1 MRTTPEKQY
10 QLKKV
15 TDTNYKFCTIHFST
29 NLRHME
35 KSVVKCLL
43 RICQMGVKL
52 RIDVQTFF
60 QKPL

>member
-15 TDTNYKFCTIHFST
+15 TDTNYKFCTIDFST
-29 NLRHME
+29 NLRRTE
-35 KSVVKCLL
+35 KSVVKRLL

-52 RIDVQTFF
+52 RIDVQTLF